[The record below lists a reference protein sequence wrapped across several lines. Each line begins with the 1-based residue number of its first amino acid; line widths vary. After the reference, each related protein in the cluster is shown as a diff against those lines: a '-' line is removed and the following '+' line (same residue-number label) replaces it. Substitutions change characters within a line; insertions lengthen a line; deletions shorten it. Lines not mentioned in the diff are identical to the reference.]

1 MAGNAELLR
10 LVEALHKEKGI
21 STERLLFALESAIAA
36 AVHKKYSEEDDV
48 RVQID
53 RTSGDIRAWRN
64 GLLLPMNSGELGR
77 IAAQT
82 AKQVIIQQI
91 RDAEQEAVISEYQDR
106 IGELVTGTI
115 VRFER
120 DDVVIDL
127 GSGGEAVLP
136 RTDRVRGENYHVG
149 DHINCVIIN
158 VSKYGPRVRIILSR
172 TTPDLVRR
180 LFEREVPEVSEGII
194 QIVALAREPGYRSK
208 IGVTSSDPRIDCVGA
223 CVGVRGSR
231 IRKVTDELGGE
242 KIDII
247 PWNDS
252 AEVLVMNALKPAD
265 IKSIT
270 LFEEEGKA
278 EVVVDDEQLSLA
290 IGRRGQ
296 NVRLAAKLTGWDINI
311 VSGSDDS
318 VQAQAAAADEFD
330 NATGSNDENQGGSPG
345 G

>member
-1 MAGNAELLR
+1 MAGNPELLR
-10 LVEALHKEKGI
+10 LVDYYHREKGI
-21 STERLLFALESAIAA
+21 SVERLLFALESAIGA
-36 AVHKKYSEEDDV
+36 AVHKKYSETDDV

-53 RTSGDIRAWRN
+53 RTSGEIRAWRN
-64 GLLLPMNSGELGR
+64 GTMLNMTSGELGR

-91 RDAEQEAVISEYQDR
+91 RDAEQEAVISVYADR
-106 IGELVTGTI
+106 MGELVTGTI

-127 GSGGEAVLP
+127 GGGAEAVLP

-158 VSKYGPRVRIILSR
+158 VMKYGPRVRIILSR

-180 LFEREVPEVSEGII
+180 LFEREVPEVAEGII

-208 IGVTSSDPRIDCVGA
+208 MGVTSSDARIDCVGA

-231 IRKVTDELGGE
+231 IRKITDELGGE

-247 PWNDS
+247 KWNDS
-252 AEVLVMNALKPAD
+252 AEVLVMNALQPAE

-330 NATGSNDENQGGSPG
+330 AGMEQGGHERGDGASG
-345 G
+345 